1 MAQKGLW
8 DLDQTFGIS
17 KNTIEDAIQVI
28 NNGKQAAVDGYEGKR
43 SIELNMAI
51 YESSRTGKAVQ
62 L

>member
-1 MAQKGLW
+1 LPHYP
-8 DLDQTFGIS
+8 

-51 YESSRTGKAVQ
+51 YESARTGKAVQ